1 MTPTSKLFSL
11 RKAIWMAFLSIIM
24 LAVSVQPAYAADDD
38 DDGLSVTPVRAVD
51 TQLIVSAFNVEPDV
65 ELVGTITYELDKE
78 GDGVFT
84 ETSVGFPAFE
94 YSYDSPGDKHIVVK
108 MTDEVGT
115 VYTVSTTIEVLTAD
129 EIFTPGPTIESL
141 KRVLVNSFI
150 SSPLK
155 VVIDIL

>member
-11 RKAIWMAFLSIIM
+11 RKVIWTAFLSIIV
-24 LAVSVQPAYAADDD
+24 LVVSVQPAYAAAA